1 MAAHGERDAWR
12 FETQA
17 LHAGQVPDRTTGSR
31 AVPIYQTSSYVFEST
46 ERAAGLFELS
56 QVGNIYTR
64 IMNPTNS
71 VFEARMAAIEGG
83 VAGLAMSSGQAATTV
98 ALLNILGA
106 GDHVVSSAS
115 LYGGTYNLF
124 NYTLRK
130 LGIDIDFVD
139 PSDPENF
146 RRALKPNTRAVY
158 GESVGNP
165 RLDTLDIQAV
175 ADIAHEAGV
184 PLIIDNTTP
193 TAYLLRPLDHGAD
206 ILANSATKFIGGHG
220 TSIGGVIV
228 DGGKFDWHNGK
239 FPGLSEPDPSY
250 HGLVFADAFGA
261 VPDFG
266 DVAYPGQGN
275 IAFALKARVQVLRDI
290 GTALSPFN
298 AFLFL
303 QGLET
308 LPLRME
314 RHSENALAVANYLSE
329 HPAVDWVLYPGLE
342 SHPSYETAK
351 RYHYRGLYGGL
362 VGFGIKGGAE
372 AGRRMIETVT
382 LHSHVANIGDAKSLV
397 IHPATTTH
405 SQLSPEEQ
413 LATGVTPDFVRLSVG
428 LEHIDDI
435 IADLEQAL
443 AASQR

>member
-1 MAAHGERDAWR
+1 VAGTEEREGWH

-17 LHAGQVPDRTTGSR
+17 LHAGQVADPTTGSR

-46 ERAAGLFELS
+46 EHAAGLFELS

-64 IMNPTNS
+64 LMNPTNS

-83 VAGLAMSSGQAATTV
+83 VAGVAMSSGQAAITV

-130 LGIDIDFVD
+130 LGIDVDFVD
-139 PSDPENF
+139 ASDPENF

-184 PLIIDNTTP
+184 PLLIDNTTP
-193 TAYLLRPLDHGAD
+193 TAYLVRPLDHGAD
-206 ILANSATKFIGGHG
+206 ILVNSATKFIGGHG

-228 DGGKFDWHNGK
+228 DGGRFDWHNGK
-239 FPGLSEPDPSY
+239 FPGLSEPNPSY

-261 VPDFG
+261 VPDLG

-290 GTALSPFN
+290 GPALSPFN

-314 RHSENALAVANYLSE
+314 RHSENGSAVANYLSA
-329 HPAVDWVLYPGLE
+329 HPAVEWVLYPGLE
-342 SHPSYETAK
+342 SHPAYETAK
-351 RYHYRGLYGGL
+351 RYHYRGLYGAII
-362 VGFGIKGGAE
+362 GFGIKGGAE
-372 AGRRMIETVT
+372 AGRRLIEAVK
-382 LHSHVANIGDAKSLV
+382 LHSHLANIGDAKSLV

-405 SQLSPEEQ
+405 QQLSPEEQ

>member
-1 MAAHGERDAWR
+1 VAATEERAGWR

-17 LHAGQVPDRTTGSR
+17 LHAGQVPDPTTGSR

-64 IMNPTNS
+64 LMNPTNS

-83 VAGLAMSSGQAATTV
+83 VAGVAMSSGQAAITV
-98 ALLNILGA
+98 ALFNILGA

-130 LGIDIDFVD
+130 LGIDVDFVD
-139 PSDPENF
+139 ASDPENF
-146 RRALKPNTRAVY
+146 RRALKPNTRAVF

-165 RLDTLDIQAV
+165 RLDTLDLQAV

-193 TAYLLRPLDHGAD
+193 TAYLLRPIDHGAD
-206 ILANSATKFIGGHG
+206 ILVNSATKFIGGHG

-261 VPDFG
+261 VPDLG

-314 RHSENALAVANYLSE
+314 RHSENALAVATYLSD
-329 HPAVDWVLYPGLE
+329 HPAVDWVVYPGLE
-342 SHPSYETAK
+342 SHPAYETAK

-372 AGRRMIETVT
+372 AGRRLIEAVK
-382 LHSHVANIGDAKSLV
+382 LHSHLANIGDAKSLV

-405 SQLSPEEQ
+405 QQLSPEEQ

>member
-1 MAAHGERDAWR
+1 VAGTEERDGWR

-17 LHAGQVPDRTTGSR
+17 LHAGQVPDPTTGSR

-83 VAGLAMSSGQAATTV
+83 VAGVAMSSGQAAITV

-106 GDHVVSSAS
+106 GDHIVSSAG

-124 NYTLRK
+124 NYTLRR
-130 LGIDIDFVD
+130 LGIDVDFVD
-139 PSDPENF
+139 ASDPENF

-165 RLDTLDIQAV
+165 RLDTLDMQAV

-184 PLIIDNTTP
+184 PLLIDNTTP
-193 TAYLLRPLDHGAD
+193 TAYLVRPIDHGAD
-206 ILANSATKFIGGHG
+206 ILVNSATKFIGGHG

-228 DGGKFDWHNGK
+228 DGGRFDWHNGK

-261 VPDFG
+261 VPDLG

-290 GTALSPFN
+290 GPALSPFN

-314 RHSENALAVANYLSE
+314 RHSENAAAVARYLSE
-329 HPAVDWVLYPGLE
+329 HEAVDWVLYPGLE
-342 SHPSYETAK
+342 SHPAYETAK

-372 AGRRMIETVT
+372 AGRKLIEAVK
-382 LHSHVANIGDAKSLV
+382 LHSHLANIGDAKSLV

-405 SQLSPEEQ
+405 QQLSPQEQ

>member
-1 MAAHGERDAWR
+1 MAGTEERDRWR

-17 LHAGQVPDRTTGSR
+17 LHAGQVPDPTTGSR

-46 ERAAGLFELS
+46 ERAAGLFGLS

-64 IMNPTNS
+64 LMNPTNS

-83 VAGLAMSSGQAATTV
+83 VAGLAMSSGQAAITV

-106 GDHVVSSAS
+106 GDHVVSSAG

-130 LGIDIDFVD
+130 LGIDVDFVD
-139 PSDPENF
+139 ASDPENF
-146 RRALKPNTRAVY
+146 RRALRPNTRAVY

-175 ADIAHEAGV
+175 GDIAHEAGV
-184 PLIIDNTTP
+184 PLIVDNTTP

-206 ILANSATKFIGGHG
+206 ILVNSATKFIGGHG

-250 HGLVFADAFGA
+250 HGLVFADAFGD
-261 VPDFG
+261 VPDMG

-290 GTALSPFN
+290 GTTLSPFN

-314 RHSENALAVANYLSE
+314 RHSENAAAVARFLSD
-329 HPAVDWVLYPGLE
+329 HGAVDWVLYPGLDN
-342 SHPSYETAK
+342 HPARETAK

-372 AGRRMIETVT
+372 AGRKLIEAVK
-382 LHSHVANIGDAKSLV
+382 LHSHLANIGDAKSLV

-405 SQLSPEEQ
+405 QQLSPQEQ
-413 LATGVTPDFVRLSVG
+413 LAAGVTPDFVRLSVG

>member
-1 MAAHGERDAWR
+1 VAGTEERDGWR

-17 LHAGQVPDRTTGSR
+17 LHAGQVPDPTTGSR

-83 VAGLAMSSGQAATTV
+83 VAGVAMSSGQAAITV

-106 GDHVVSSAS
+106 GDHVVSSAG

-124 NYTLRK
+124 NYTLRR
-130 LGIDIDFVD
+130 LGIDVDFVD
-139 PSDPENF
+139 ASDPENF

-165 RLDTLDIQAV
+165 RLDTLDMQAV

-184 PLIIDNTTP
+184 PLLIDNTTP
-193 TAYLLRPLDHGAD
+193 TAYLVRPIDHGAD
-206 ILANSATKFIGGHG
+206 ILVNSATKFIGGHG

-228 DGGKFDWHNGK
+228 DGGRFDWHNGK

-261 VPDFG
+261 VPDLG

-290 GTALSPFN
+290 GPALSPFN

-314 RHSENALAVANYLSE
+314 RHSENAAAVARYLSE
-329 HPAVDWVLYPGLE
+329 HEAVDWVLYPGLE
-342 SHPSYETAK
+342 SHPAYETAK

-372 AGRRMIETVT
+372 AGRKLIEAVK
-382 LHSHVANIGDAKSLV
+382 LHSHLANIGDAKSLV

-405 SQLSPEEQ
+405 QQLSPQEQ

>member
-1 MAAHGERDAWR
+1 
-12 FETQA
+12 
-17 LHAGQVPDRTTGSR
+17 
-31 AVPIYQTSSYVFEST
+31 
-46 ERAAGLFELS
+46 
-56 QVGNIYTR
+56 
-64 IMNPTNS
+64 
-71 VFEARMAAIEGG
+71 MAAIEGG
-83 VAGLAMSSGQAATTV
+83 VAGVAMSSGQAAITV

-106 GDHVVSSAS
+106 GDHVVSSAG

-124 NYTLRK
+124 NYTLRR
-130 LGIDIDFVD
+130 LGIDVDFVD
-139 PSDPENF
+139 ASDPENF

-165 RLDTLDIQAV
+165 RLDTLDMQAV

-184 PLIIDNTTP
+184 PLLIDNTTP
-193 TAYLLRPLDHGAD
+193 TAYLVRPIDHGAD
-206 ILANSATKFIGGHG
+206 ILVNSATKFIGGHG

-228 DGGKFDWHNGK
+228 DGGRFDWHNGK

-261 VPDFG
+261 VPDLG

-290 GTALSPFN
+290 GPALSPFN

-314 RHSENALAVANYLSE
+314 RHSENAAAVARYLSE
-329 HPAVDWVLYPGLE
+329 HEAVDWVLYPGLE
-342 SHPSYETAK
+342 SHPAYETAK

-372 AGRRMIETVT
+372 AGRKLIEAVK
-382 LHSHVANIGDAKSLV
+382 LHSHLANIGDAKSLV

-405 SQLSPEEQ
+405 QQLSPQEQ